1 MSNTP
6 YTCSCLIPWAQYT
19 LERHP
24 WVNNWLCIVRA
35 ARFISADR
43 FSCSKLVLFLCH
55 QVVKDVAQNILSFMK
70 SNCTREGHTYWLFK
84 GECVVWW
91 FPRFTS
97 RTWHFLNRKE
107 SFEKEVLNLVLL
119 CFGTSSRM
127 KQNSQSQTLPLK
139 SSLDCR
145 WVSCQAVYLNGS

>member
-6 YTCSCLIPWAQYT
+6 HTCSCLIPWVQYT

-24 WVNNWLCIVRA
+24 WVSDWLCIVRA

-107 SFEKEVLNLVLL
+107 SFEKEVLNLAVLFL
-119 CFGTSSRM
+119 RTNSRM
-127 KQNSQSQTLPLK
+127 KQNSPSHPLLWRSVLE
-139 SSLDCR
+139 SS
-145 WVSCQAVYLNGS
+145 WVQPSCVSLQ